1 MIISLYTLELLN
13 DIREKSHLE
22 VAEITDAEARY
33 RAEAGSE
40 KTTEIIRCIEDGIRE
55 AEHRC
60 MLFLKEQYTEF
71 ADNTV
76 GYPDTYNFVFV
87 MSERR
92 VLGKTKPLTKALHNF
107 VVHYALSHFYQTVS
121 QGALAEK
128 HALIASAEGTAIE
141 DLLYS
146 KLPPRV

>member
-1 MIISLYTLELLN
+1 MVITLYTQELLN

-22 VAEITDAEARY
+22 VAEILDAEARY
-33 RAEAGSE
+33 RAEAGTE
-40 KTTEIIRCIEDGIRE
+40 KTGEVFRCIEEAIRE
-55 AEHRC
+55 AEIRC
-60 MLFLKEQYTEF
+60 MLYLREQF
-71 ADNTV
+71 AQAADNSLD
-76 GYPDTYNFVFV
+76 YPDTFNFVFS

-92 VLGKTKPLTKALHNF
+92 SIGKTKPMRTVLHNF
-107 VVHYALSHFYQTVS
+107 VVHYALSRFYQTVS

-128 HALIASAEGTAIE
+128 HALVASAEGTAIE